1 MKKIFK
7 IALWAI
13 LGLLL
18 IQLIPIDRTN
28 PPVNE
33 KDNFVKVENTPKEVE
48 MLLKKACYDCHSNE
62 TKYPSYAYIAPISW
76 SIKHHINE
84 GRKHLNFSVWNTY
97 NEYLKKGAL
106 EGSIETIKRH
116 EMPLKGYVAQHP
128 EAQLSQKQR
137 QLLQD
142 YFQKLLDEEVYKK

>member
-48 MLLKKACYDCHSNE
+48 VLLKKACYDCHSNE

-97 NEYLKKGAL
+97 NEYLKKRSFGRKYRNYKTPRNA
-106 EGSIETIKRH
+106 TKRLCGTT
-116 EMPLKGYVAQHP
+116 PRSTTFSKTKTAFARLFPKAT
-128 EAQLSQKQR
+128 R
-137 QLLQD
+137 
-142 YFQKLLDEEVYKK
+142 